1 MSDARHSTDDSPKA
15 TNAGRN
21 RFAYFGLDVYQL
33 NVSSATAC
41 SAWQSKQPCPT
52 HPPTWLANGG
62 ADRLAGRQSR
72 PRRLERFDRATKGD
86 SSREPKRRLR
96 SSGGSGLRCTGRKG
110 GRLGARTIIS
120 SIDSRRLAC
129 LTHNVFF
136 PARRKVAMPGSGQ
149 RRCGTG
155 SASVRDCRAS
165 PGGIGSA
172 GRAVGRP
179 PDGQMSDDRRSGSP
193 AGSEGTEHR
202 LRRMS
207 CRSSRSC
214 SASGPI
220 NAPALPPAKAPWPL
234 EGRSGCTRGDGHSS
248 CATAKHRPA
257 FSRAFRPRRR
267 DCTSRQVREVSPL
280 ALLRIRAPRK
290 CRTAG

>member
-1 MSDARHSTDDSPKA
+1 MAALIGSPGGSRARDALSAST
-15 TNAGRN
+15 GRP
-21 RFAYFGLDVYQL
+21 R
-33 NVSSATAC
+33 ATA
-41 SAWQSKQPCPT
+41 AV
-52 HPPTWLANGG
+52 
-62 ADRLAGRQSR
+62 SR
-72 PRRLERFDRATKGD
+72 
-86 SSREPKRRLR
+86 
-96 SSGGSGLRCTGRKG
+96 SGGSDPVGAADTVALEERGVVLAPGRSSAASTPGGSPFSRNSCFSRRG
-110 GRLGARTIIS
+110 GRWRW
-120 SIDSRRLAC
+120 
-129 LTHNVFF
+129 
-136 PARRKVAMPGSGQ
+136 PGSGQ

-155 SASVRDCRAS
+155 LASVRDCRAS

-193 AGSEGTEHR
+193 AGSEGTEYR

-207 CRSSRSC
+207 CRSRRSC
-214 SASGPI
+214 SASGSI

-257 FSRAFRPRRR
+257 FSRAFRRRRR